1 MDPNLLVLLI
11 AAALVLT
18 SFLVAEIRL
27 RVRRLV
33 KAAYERGREAGARS
47 LRALD
52 MLLAQPEQPTKR
64 FVLERPSGDL
74 VLTIRAVTDGE
85 VKFLQRTPQG
95 MQPWELVSMAMT
107 QPKMSANDLR
117 RSLRPDEIAKLADI
131 IMEFS
136 GYGAQA

>member
-1 MDPNLLVLLI
+1 MDPNLLALLI

-18 SFLVAEIRL
+18 SFFIAEVRH
-27 RVRRLV
+27 RVRHLIT
-33 KAAYERGREAGARS
+33 AAYERGREAGAKS

-74 VLTIRAVTDGE
+74 VLTIRAITDGE

-95 MQPWELVSMAMT
+95 MQSWELVSMALV
-107 QPKMSANDLR
+107 QPKMTANDLR
-117 RSLRPDEIAKLADI
+117 RCLLTHEIAKLADI

-136 GYGAQA
+136 GYGEHA